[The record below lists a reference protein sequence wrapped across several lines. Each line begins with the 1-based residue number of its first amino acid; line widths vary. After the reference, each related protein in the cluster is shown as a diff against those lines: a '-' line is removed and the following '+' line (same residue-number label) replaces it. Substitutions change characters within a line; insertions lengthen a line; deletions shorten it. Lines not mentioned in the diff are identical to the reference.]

1 MQEPCSTL
9 ASVGHFGHG
18 FSAFWPSHFP
28 AVTISQLR
36 GVLLPSTS
44 SEAMD
49 NDTGN
54 GSQTWDDS
62 YEDEVMRE
70 VSNRP
75 YSTALKSC
83 LHDGSTPGSS
93 AFSLQPALIHYDEET
108 LKDATTS
115 NELPSSPCSLYFKCA
130 TSTFE
135 LRSLLQ
141 NIKKIG
147 ISLASV

>member
-1 MQEPCSTL
+1 
-9 ASVGHFGHG
+9 
-18 FSAFWPSHFP
+18 
-28 AVTISQLR
+28 
-36 GVLLPSTS
+36 
-44 SEAMD
+44 MD

-54 GSQTWDDS
+54 GSQNWGDS

-70 VSNRP
+70 VCNRP
-75 YSTALKSC
+75 HSTAFKSG

-93 AFSLQPALIHYDEET
+93 ARSPQPALIHYDEET
-108 LKDATTS
+108 LKDATTN
-115 NELPSSPCSLYFKCA
+115 NELPRSPCSLYFKCA

-147 ISLASV
+147 ISLASVRCV